1 MAYTFNKIDYVMIT
15 VSNMARSV
23 AFYKDKLGIPMK
35 FGTPE
40 WTEFQTGTTTL
51 ALHGGGKPQDAPKDP
66 GTHYAG
72 VCSIGFNVD
81 NLDLAYEQLEA
92 KGVKFVMPRPS
103 AQEKA
108 SSWRLWLIPTAWRFR
123 SGRPQRSDVAVDL
136 TSQHSLW
143 FFSSAG
149 PGERRRVRRVRHGR
163 PAGLPPVA
171 ASVHY

>member
-1 MAYTFNKIDYVMIT
+1 VAYTFNKIDYVMIN

-72 VCSIGFNVD
+72 VCSIAFNVD

-92 KGVKFVMPRPS
+92 KGVQFVMP
-103 AQEKA
+103 
-108 SSWRLWLIPTAWRFR
+108 PTERA
-123 SGRPQRSDVAVDL
+123 GEGIKVAIAVD
-136 TSQHSLW
+136 
-143 FFSSAG
+143 
-149 PGERRRVRRVRHGR
+149 PD
-163 PAGLPPVA
+163 GLAISFGQA
-171 ASVHY
+171 AKK